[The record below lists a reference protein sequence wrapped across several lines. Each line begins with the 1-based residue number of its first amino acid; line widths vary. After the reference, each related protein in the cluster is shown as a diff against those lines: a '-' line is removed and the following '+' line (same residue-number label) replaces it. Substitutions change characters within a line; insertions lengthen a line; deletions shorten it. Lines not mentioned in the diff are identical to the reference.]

1 MKKVIITGLLLVSI
15 SLVSCGPSK
24 KEVLEQEIKQ
34 ELAEMD
40 RILDTIDELNITI
53 NHCNKMYAIED
64 DIFYVNRVEE
74 LSKQANKLLE
84 KNDSIGAI
92 IDNKIQQ
99 INKLN

>member
-24 KEVLEQEIKQ
+24 KEVLEREIKQ

-40 RILDTIDELNITI
+40 RILDTIDEINITI